1 MKFSFIKIFLHK
13 LIIYSYKS
21 IKNYFK
27 NFTNTKPVLLI
38 LAKNIEISIKN
49 KINYF
54 YHRQIINNFNK
65 KTDKS
70 TKSVSP
76 LGLEPRTHSLKGCR
90 SNRLSYG
97 PTVNFPYYTTK
108 STNGERN
115 FNIGVIY
122 FVNSIA

>member
-1 MKFSFIKIFLHK
+1 MALLYAFVLKSIGSSMKFSFIKIFLHK

-97 PTVNFPYYTTK
+97 PTVMLIFGIIPQK
-108 STNGERN
+108 
-115 FNIGVIY
+115 
-122 FVNSIA
+122 